1 MLLEYFMDAISAGYR
16 YLDNVAD
23 GAKNV
28 YWVCSSGL
36 LAIGGSNP

>member
-23 GAKNV
+23 V